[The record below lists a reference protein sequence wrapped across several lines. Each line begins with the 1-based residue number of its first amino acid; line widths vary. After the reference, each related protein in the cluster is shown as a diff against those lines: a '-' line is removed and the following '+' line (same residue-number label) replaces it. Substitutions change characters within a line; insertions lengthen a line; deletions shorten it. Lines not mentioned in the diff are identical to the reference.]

1 MFGGEQIAPMYQKKQ
16 ALAQQAKAVVDAR
29 PAIRSELLVKAA
41 SRLVLAH
48 HQLEIL
54 TRIRRLG
61 RRSGHD
67 HWVSGFEFAG

>member
-1 MFGGEQIAPMYQKKQ
+1 MYQKKR
-16 ALAQQAKAVVDAR
+16 APAQQAKAVVDAR
-29 PAIRSELLVKAA
+29 PATCSELLVKAE
-41 SRLVLAH
+41 SRLPMLAH
-48 HQLEIL
+48 RQLEIL